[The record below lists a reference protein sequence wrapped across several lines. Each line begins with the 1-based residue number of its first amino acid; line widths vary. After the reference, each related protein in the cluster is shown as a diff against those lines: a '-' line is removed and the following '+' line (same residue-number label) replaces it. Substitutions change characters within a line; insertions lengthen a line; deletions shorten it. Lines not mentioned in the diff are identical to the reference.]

1 MREEGGQ
8 CDSCGYYLK
17 NIVKFLISHI
27 GLVSL
32 VIGYT
37 IVGAFTFERLEA
49 EHELQIK
56 KNMSSVR
63 LKVTDDLWVI
73 TDDMKVLNE
82 SMWAASVRE
91 RLKLFE
97 RSLIS
102 AIKNDGWDGSEDLN
116 TQQWTFAGA
125 LFYSIILITTIGE

>member
-1 MREEGGQ
+1 M
-8 CDSCGYYLK
+8 
-17 NIVKFLISHI
+17 
-27 GLVSL
+27 
-32 VIGYT
+32 
-37 IVGAFTFERLEA
+37 
-49 EHELQIK
+49 
-56 KNMSSVR
+56 
-63 LKVTDDLWVI
+63 TDDLWVI